1 LKLVCG
7 NRSLSG
13 GKTMDKYQQSQKN
26 KIFKEGTHDP
36 YRMDRVSGAAL
47 CPQCG
52 SLYQEGNWTWHIP
65 ESTIVGD
72 AEETVCPACRRIAD
86 DRPAGTLKL
95 SGKFL
100 HDHQEEILNLIHHTE
115 EVEKAEHAQER
126 IIKVVEVDDA
136 LEVTTTGIHL
146 ASRIGHA
153 LNAAYKGNS
162 HYHYSDDETHLT
174 VNWERL

>member
-1 LKLVCG
+1 
-7 NRSLSG
+7 
-13 GKTMDKYQQSQKN
+13 MDKYQRSQKD
-26 KIFKEGTHDP
+26 KIFKEKSHDP
-36 YRMDRVSGAAL
+36 YRMEHVRGAAL

-52 SLYQEGNWTWHIP
+52 ALYQEGNWTWHIP
-65 ESTIVGD
+65 ESTVAAN

-86 DRPAGTLKL
+86 DRPAGTLTL

-100 HDHQEEILNLIHHTE
+100 HDNQQEIINLIHHTE
-115 EVEKAEHAQER
+115 GVEKAEHAQER
-126 IIKVVEVDDA
+126 IIKVVEVNDG

-162 HYHYSDDETHLT
+162 HYHYSDDENHIN
-174 VNWERL
+174 VSWERS